1 MSPPLSQ
8 TQRSAQESSPRDNHS
23 RVTNMHIN
31 KGTRIEYEIA
41 QRWSQGQSNIVDLR
55 KFVPNKHRGGR
66 SSRGA
71 QNKEVKAGALE
82 DIKELWK
89 CQRAFQYSDVVLQRE
104 NFFVP
109 LFKWS
114 GLSVVRSKV
123 HIIVLYPYVQVICP
137 VKLMAGG
144 SHIQKNTLTFPINR
158 RKYFRS
164 L

>member
-1 MSPPLSQ
+1 MSPPLSP
-8 TQRSAQESSPRDNHS
+8 TQSPPVIRVQESSPRDNHS
-23 RVTNMHIN
+23 PVPNMHIN
-31 KGTRIEYEIA
+31 NGTRIEYEIA
-41 QRWSQGQSNIVDLR
+41 QRWSQGQSNIVDVR

-104 NFFVP
+104 NVFVP

-114 GLSVVRSKV
+114 GLSVVQSKV
-123 HIIVLYPYVQVICP
+123 HYNRVVSLCAGHMPCQTHGRRIPY
-137 VKLMAGG
+137 
-144 SHIQKNTLTFPINR
+144 S
-158 RKYFRS
+158 
-164 L
+164 